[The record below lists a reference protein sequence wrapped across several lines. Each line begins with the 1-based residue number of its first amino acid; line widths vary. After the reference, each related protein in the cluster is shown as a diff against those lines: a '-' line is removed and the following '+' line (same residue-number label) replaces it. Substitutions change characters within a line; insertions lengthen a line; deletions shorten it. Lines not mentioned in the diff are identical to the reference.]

1 MTSIVT
7 ESIGTY
13 CLSPGKVCVAGPRGP
28 RGIPGNRGK
37 RGPRGSKGKT
47 GGKGIMGSPGKS
59 GKPGMKGDVGN
70 PGVKGEKGMNQE
82 LLALYFYLSLFII
95 VIVIRKKLVE
105 ILLESKTRIARLKQ
119 NDHKRLLIETYCYL
133 LQEMYL

>member
-28 RGIPGNRGK
+28 RGVPGNRGK

-47 GGKGIMGSPGKS
+47 GGKG
-59 GKPGMKGDVGN
+59 KPGMKGDVGN
-70 PGVKGEKGMNQE
+70 PGMKGEKGMNQE
-82 LLALYFYLSLFII
+82 LLALFLLFF
-95 VIVIRKKLVE
+95 VIFRRVTHYVWPS
-105 ILLESKTRIARLKQ
+105 ILKVP
-119 NDHKRLLIETYCYL
+119 
-133 LQEMYL
+133 